1 MSGAPRT
8 RSLLPLAAGLFVLLA
23 LVLLARRWD
32 ASLGDWARTQGLA
45 WALLGLTGY
54 AAAALLAVRSFPLLR
69 DGRLYALTLLLMPLA
84 AVQFLR
90 ASRLWEEE
98 APGWLGALGDQ
109 LRERTPSLLER
120 LDSYTVLLLPVV
132 VLMASAVPAAL
143 PVRTLRLVTGGLA
156 LGVGVLLALLSGAV
170 APTLG
175 ALPWAGGVH
184 AALCLVGAG
193 VALGVWRSDGGLG
206 GSIAALCA
214 WALVAG
220 LAQLEHG
227 FTPALQWLYLHTQL
241 IGLDDVAL
249 GQLPPGTDRLLL
261 LVLPLGVVVVVARE
275 WIVNLSHRTSLDTLT
290 RLYNKDYAR
299 SIVEQ
304 TGMCDLGSCFSI
316 AVADIDHFKKVND
329 THGHGAGDVVLHEV
343 AQAIRD
349 AVGARGVV
357 CRTGGEEMTIFFPF
371 LELTVA
377 ADLCEQARA
386 RVEKRQV
393 KVTNN
398 ERKRLKIGVS
408 VSIGLASNIDSDGK
422 SAHGGV
428 ADVVQA
434 ADKALYA
441 AKKRGRNRVIT
452 MEQSR

>member
-8 RSLLPLAAGLFVLLA
+8 RSLLPLVAGVVVLVV

-45 WALLGLTGY
+45 WALLGLSGY

-69 DGRLYALTLLLMPLA
+69 DGRLYALTLLLLPLA
-84 AVQFLR
+84 GVQFLR
-90 ASRLWEEE
+90 ASRLWEED

-120 LDSYTVLLLPVV
+120 LDSYTVLVLPLTVLL
-132 VLMASAVPAAL
+132 ASAVPAAL
-143 PVRTLRLVTGGLA
+143 PVRTLRLVTGGGALA
-156 LGVGVLLALLSGAV
+156 IGGLLALLAGVVS
-170 APTLG
+170 PTLG
-175 ALPWAGGVH
+175 GLPYAGGV
-184 AALCLVGAG
+184 LTVVSLVAAG
-193 VALGVWRSDGGLG
+193 VALGMWRSDGGLG
-206 GSIAALCA
+206 GSVAALCL

-227 FTPALQWLYLHTQL
+227 FTPVLQWIYLHTQL
-241 IGLDDVAL
+241 IALDDVAL
-249 GQLPPGTDRLLL
+249 GQLPVGTDRLLM
-261 LVLPLGVVVVVARE
+261 LVLPLGLVVVVARE

-304 TGMCDLGSCFSI
+304 TGMCDLGTCFSV

-371 LELTVA
+371 LELA
-377 ADLCEQARA
+377 AAATLCEQARA

-398 ERKRLKIGVS
+398 ERKRLKIAVS
-408 VSIGLASNIDSDGK
+408 VSIGVACNLDSKDAA
-422 SAHGGV
+422 AHGGV

-434 ADKALYA
+434 ADKALYT
-441 AKKRGRNRVIT
+441 AKKRGRNRVVT
-452 MEQSR
+452 MEQA